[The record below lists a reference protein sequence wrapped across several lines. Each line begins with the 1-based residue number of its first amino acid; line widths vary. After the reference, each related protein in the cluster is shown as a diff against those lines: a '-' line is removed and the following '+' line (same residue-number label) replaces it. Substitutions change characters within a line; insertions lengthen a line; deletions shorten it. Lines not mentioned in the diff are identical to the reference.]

1 MSSHLIGTKNFAIRV
16 VQKELNGFESHYL
29 HQTLTNTNTGVK
41 KAFYVFRRGVFGI
54 ICKR

>member
-1 MSSHLIGTKNFAIRV
+1 MKKHAFLIIA
-16 VQKELNGFESHYL
+16 